1 MELLGKFKR
10 VPGYAIFSTSKM
22 LSCRTNRHGEFRS
35 KATKEERT
43 IRNFVPQLNRLL
55 VGALAPDNDHL
66 ASAELDTQ
74 PRVEAF
80 WSLGG
85 IEPDKTLRKA
95 RKENERYQGQEE
107 DSIDR

>member
-1 MELLGKFKR
+1 MFVVYLTTLNSFF
-10 VPGYAIFSTSKM
+10 Y
-22 LSCRTNRHGEFRS
+22 RTNRHGEFRS

-55 VGALAPDNDHL
+55 IGTLTSENDHL
-66 ASAELDTQ
+66 GSTEIDLQ

-85 IEPDKTLRKA
+85 IEPDKTLKKA
-95 RKENERYQGQEE
+95 RKENERYGGKEE
-107 DSIDR
+107 DPIDR